1 MESSMR
7 RVIAPAIMAVLLCS
21 GAALAADNSSTS
33 QSSQTAPANQ
43 QHSLATAQK
52 LKQDLQNAG
61 FTDVNVMAEA
71 FVVRAKTKSGDP
83 VVMTIGPNGFEAVE
97 AIPAGNTSTSGS
109 ASTGSN
115 QQNKVSS
122 QSNSSH

>member
-7 RVIAPAIMAVLLCS
+7 RVIAPAVMAVLLCS

-43 QHSLATAQK
+43 QHSLAAAQK

-61 FTDVNVMAEA
+61 FTDVNVVAEA
-71 FVVRAKTKSGDP
+71 FVVRAKTKNGDP

-115 QQNKVSS
+115 QQNNASS
-122 QSNSSH
+122 Q